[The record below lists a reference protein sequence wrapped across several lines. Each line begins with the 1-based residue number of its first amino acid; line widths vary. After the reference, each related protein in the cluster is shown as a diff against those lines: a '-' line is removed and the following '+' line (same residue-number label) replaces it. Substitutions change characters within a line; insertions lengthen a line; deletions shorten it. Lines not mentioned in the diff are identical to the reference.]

1 MGPPLRQKTV
11 SGRWLGKL
19 RAQWPGRKLGTHSN
33 FARRKRCTPSQ
44 ECVPRNGVRGK
55 RPMDLGGAKRSRS
68 PSDASPGAFC
78 LLCRHGQS
86 RSPPAGGEI
95 SPCGERNRSII
106 APSSAPVCALGHLPP
121 GGKAYGRLIAAP
133 TREKGGEIPSKKQ
146 EEIPAVPGK
155 EQRGL
160 NLRKTEKR
168 LLLVRGFLSPGNSQ
182 AQLIQLLVVRPQN
195 AGILWG
201 PVGIKMLG
209 RNEFALRQGFA
220 LAGKTLVRRIR
231 AAPSAMGPLR
241 GRPGNVT
248 PPRRSPLSG

>member
-1 MGPPLRQKTV
+1 M
-11 SGRWLGKL
+11 
-19 RAQWPGRKLGTHSN
+19 
-33 FARRKRCTPSQ
+33 
-44 ECVPRNGVRGK
+44 
-55 RPMDLGGAKRSRS
+55 
-68 PSDASPGAFC
+68 AFW

-86 RSPPAGGEI
+86 NSPPAGGEI
-95 SPCGERNRSII
+95 PLRKTNAIRSLSPH
-106 APSSAPVCALGHLPP
+106 PSGLTASHLPP
-121 GGKAYGRLIAAP
+121 RGKAYGRLIAAP
-133 TREKGGEIPSKKQ
+133 TGKNGGDPKKKK
-146 EEIPAVPGK
+146 EIPAVPGK
-155 EQRGL
+155 EQQGL

>member
-1 MGPPLRQKTV
+1 MAQAFPLTGGTGPLTRGVGPQRDGLRAAKGCPYGAEGTSGAGGSAHPPLHGYRNGPIPLV
-11 SGRWLGKL
+11 GAGPR
-19 RAQWPGRKLGTHSN
+19 P
-33 FARRKRCTPSQ
+33 ARRR
-44 ECVPRNGVRGK
+44 
-55 RPMDLGGAKRSRS
+55 
-68 PSDASPGAFC
+68 
-78 LLCRHGQS
+78 
-86 RSPPAGGEI
+86 
-95 SPCGERNRSII
+95 
-106 APSSAPVCALGHLPP
+106 SAPPIQE
-121 GGKAYGRLIAAP
+121 KTAAKFP
-133 TREKGGEIPSKKQ
+133 KEARK
-146 EEIPAVPGK
+146 IPAVPAK
-155 EQRGL
+155 EQRGS
-160 NLRKTEKR
+160 NLQKTEKR

>member
-1 MGPPLRQKTV
+1 MGVIGTGAAQPVLSLCAHPWRLFGSFLPGQKGT
-11 SGRWLGKL
+11 RP
-19 RAQWPGRKLGTHSN
+19 AGRK
-33 FARRKRCTPSQ
+33 P
-44 ECVPRNGVRGK
+44 
-55 RPMDLGGAKRSRS
+55 
-68 PSDASPGAFC
+68 
-78 LLCRHGQS
+78 
-86 RSPPAGGEI
+86 
-95 SPCGERNRSII
+95 

-121 GGKAYGRLIAAP
+121 RGKAYGRLIAAP
-133 TREKGGEIPSKKQ
+133 TGKKGGETPKK
-146 EEIPAVPGK
+146 EKIPAVPGK

-168 LLLVRGFLSPGNSQ
+168 LLLVRGFLSPGDSQ

-209 RNEFALRQGFA
+209 RNEFALRQSFA

>member
-1 MGPPLRQKTV
+1 MSILSRPPV
-11 SGRWLGKL
+11 
-19 RAQWPGRKLGTHSN
+19 
-33 FARRKRCTPSQ
+33 
-44 ECVPRNGVRGK
+44 
-55 RPMDLGGAKRSRS
+55 
-68 PSDASPGAFC
+68 AFW

-86 RSPPAGGEI
+86 NSPPAGGEI
-95 SPCGERNRSII
+95 PLRKTNAIRNLSPH
-106 APSSAPVCALGHLPP
+106 PSGLTASHLPP
-121 GGKAYGRLIAAP
+121 RGKACGRLIAAP
-133 TREKGGEIPSKKQ
+133 TREKGGEIPPEKQ

>member
-1 MGPPLRQKTV
+1 MGKVTRRPQAAKFPCQETKPLYHRPLIRPSVRTGAPSPQ
-11 SGRWLGKL
+11 GEGL
-19 RAQWPGRKLGTHSN
+19 RAADSRPYRKK
-33 FARRKRCTPSQ
+33 RR
-44 ECVPRNGVRGK
+44 
-55 RPMDLGGAKRSRS
+55 RP
-68 PSDASPGAFC
+68 
-78 LLCRHGQS
+78 Q
-86 RSPPAGGEI
+86 
-95 SPCGERNRSII
+95 
-106 APSSAPVCALGHLPP
+106 
-121 GGKAYGRLIAAP
+121 
-133 TREKGGEIPSKKQ
+133 KKK
-146 EEIPAVPGK
+146 EIPAVPGK

-168 LLLVRGFLSPGNSQ
+168 LLLVRGFLSPGDGQ
-182 AQLIQLLVVRPQN
+182 AQFIQLLVVRPQN

-248 PPRRSPLSG
+248 PPRSSPLSG

>member
-1 MGPPLRQKTV
+1 MG
-11 SGRWLGKL
+11 GRV
-19 RAQWPGRKLGTHSN
+19 R
-33 FARRKRCTPSQ
+33 TP
-44 ECVPRNGVRGK
+44 
-55 RPMDLGGAKRSRS
+55 
-68 PSDASPGAFC
+68 
-78 LLCRHGQS
+78 
-86 RSPPAGGEI
+86 
-95 SPCGERNRSII
+95 
-106 APSSAPVCALGHLPP
+106 
-121 GGKAYGRLIAAP
+121 AP
-133 TREKGGEIPSKKQ
+133 TRIQ
-146 EEIPAVPGK
+146 ERSHSPRRGRSQTGPRAQCAAHTGKTAAKFPKEARKIPAVPAK
-155 EQRGL
+155 EQRGS
-160 NLRKTEKR
+160 NLQKTEKR

>member
-1 MGPPLRQKTV
+1 MCGKKLAGWKIGACRWGKEPVL
-11 SGRWLGKL
+11 SCGRV
-19 RAQWPGRKLGTHSN
+19 R
-33 FARRKRCTPSQ
+33 TP
-44 ECVPRNGVRGK
+44 VPAVCPEVLSFFR
-55 RPMDLGGAKRSRS
+55 RSRV
-68 PSDASPGAFC
+68 
-78 LLCRHGQS
+78 RS
-86 RSPPAGGEI
+86 RLVFRAAQ
-95 SPCGERNRSII
+95 C
-106 APSSAPVCALGHLPP
+106 
-121 GGKAYGRLIAAP
+121 AAP
-133 TREKGGEIPSKKQ
+133 TKYGPVGAGPRPARGRSAPPIQEKTAAKFPKEARK
-146 EEIPAVPGK
+146 IPAVPAK
-155 EQRGL
+155 EQRGS
-160 NLRKTEKR
+160 NLQKTEKR

>member
-1 MGPPLRQKTV
+1 MGKV
-11 SGRWLGKL
+11 GRRPQAAK
-19 RAQWPGRKLGTHSN
+19 
-33 FARRKRCTPSQ
+33 FPS
-44 ECVPRNGVRGK
+44 K
-55 RPMDLGGAKRSRS
+55 K
-68 PSDASPGAFC
+68 
-78 LLCRHGQS
+78 
-86 RSPPAGGEI
+86 
-95 SPCGERNRSII
+95 RNRSII

-121 GGKAYGRLIAAP
+121 RGKAYGRLIAAP
-133 TREKGGEIPSKKQ
+133 TGKTAETQKKK
-146 EEIPAVPGK
+146 EIPAVPGK

>member
-1 MGPPLRQKTV
+1 M
-11 SGRWLGKL
+11 
-19 RAQWPGRKLGTHSN
+19 
-33 FARRKRCTPSQ
+33 
-44 ECVPRNGVRGK
+44 
-55 RPMDLGGAKRSRS
+55 
-68 PSDASPGAFC
+68 AFW

-86 RSPPAGGEI
+86 NSPPAGGEI
-95 SPCGERNRSII
+95 PLRKTNEIRNLSPH
-106 APSSAPVCALGHLPP
+106 PSGLTASHLPP
-121 GGKAYGRLIAAP
+121 RGKAYGRLIAAP
-133 TREKGGEIPSKKQ
+133 TGKNGGDPKKKK
-146 EEIPAVPGK
+146 EIPAVPGK

-168 LLLVRGFLSPGNSQ
+168 LLLLGGLFSPGNGQ
-182 AQLIQLLVVRPQN
+182 RELIQLLVVRPQN

-201 PVGIKMLG
+201 TVGIKMLG